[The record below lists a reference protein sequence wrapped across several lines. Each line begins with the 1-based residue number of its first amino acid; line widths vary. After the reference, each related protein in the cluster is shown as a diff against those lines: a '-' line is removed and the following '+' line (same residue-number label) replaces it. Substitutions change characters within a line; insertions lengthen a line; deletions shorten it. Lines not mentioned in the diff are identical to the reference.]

1 MTSDTDLP
9 RILLKRL
16 ERIEKKLQEITKDVD
31 SKTEGSLDSCV
42 LRQYETQLNAIQTE
56 LENVAQDIMTVM
68 DEDDALTTRELK
80 MSRIVFDT
88 SVKIKRLLQGTSR
101 SSTSTS
107 DGRSAVKLPKLEVPK
122 FDGNIIHWQSFWE
135 RFTVSVHDQSILS
148 TAEKLTYLKH
158 AVKDGSAKYAVEGL
172 SNSGDQYSEAV
183 DCLKEQYNR
192 PHLIH
197 QAHIRAILEA
207 PALKCGS
214 GRELRVLHDTIN
226 QHLRALKS
234 MDSDPSGRFITSM
247 LELKLDPATMFE
259 WQKCS
264 QDSVEVPYYSLFLEF
279 LNLRAQAA
287 ESTLP
292 ETKHQHEG
300 NSGRKSQGNRYF
312 TSFAAHEQ
320 DNCVVCK
327 SEKHPLYA
335 CSKFKAMSQER
346 MKTTIKNHELCMN
359 CLKPGHFVRQCPSTH
374 KCRKCQKPHHT
385 LLHIDEKLP
394 DPQGRGANST
404 EPLNSIVSHISQ
416 AVVKSHVLLMTCR
429 VQVVTVDGSSTPASL
444 TPDRPLHLSRSD
456 WRSAYVYL
464 GHLITHKLLAL
475 GTFPTSLQISLLFD
489 SRSHP
494 YGLPKEFL
502 MLKL

>member
-1 MTSDTDLP
+1 MDSDFKTYHLAVVDLTDDEALDTEQAMLDKHDDKVTDLSARLQQLVSKLGTKSTVTSDTDLP

-16 ERIEKKLQEITKDVD
+16 ERIEKKLQEITKDVN

-68 DEDDALTTRELK
+68 EEDDALATRELK

-88 SVKIKRLLQGTSR
+88 SVKIKRLLQGTPR
-101 SSTSTS
+101 SSMSTS

-148 TAEKLTYLKH
+148 TAEKLTCLKH

-207 PALKCGS
+207 PAFKCGS

-247 LELKLDPATMFE
+247 LDLKLDPATMFE

-264 QDSVEVPYYSLFLEF
+264 QDSVEVPHYSSFLEF

-346 MKTTIKNHELCMN
+346 IKTTIKNHELCMN

-374 KCRKCQKPHHT
+374 KCQKCQKPHHT
-385 LLHIDEKLP
+385 LLHIEEKLP

-404 EPLNSIVSHISQ
+404 EPLNPIVSHISQ
-416 AVVKSHVLLMTCR
+416 AVVKSHVLLDHDVPCTSRRCR
-429 VQVVTVDGSSTPASL
+429 
-444 TPDRPLHLSRSD
+444 RILHTNQSI
-456 WRSAYVYL
+456 A
-464 GHLITHKLLAL
+464 
-475 GTFPTSLQISLLFD
+475 
-489 SRSHP
+489 
-494 YGLPKEFL
+494 
-502 MLKL
+502 